1 MTSPERMAA
10 LVRGERPDRVPVSP
24 MIFGHTVYNWTLRYL
39 EASLVS
45 ISLLGEPVGA
55 TILAYFFL
63 NEAPSSLTL
72 IGGTVTL
79 VGIYMCMRNTP
90 ST

>member
-1 MTSPERMAA
+1 MSLRRLT
-10 LVRGERPDRVPVSP
+10 LVCFGILFLVIAVVP

-55 TILAYFFL
+55 TILAYVFL
-63 NEAPSSLTL
+63 NETPSRLTL

-79 VGIYMCMRNTP
+79 VGIYLCMRNTP
-90 ST
+90 SS